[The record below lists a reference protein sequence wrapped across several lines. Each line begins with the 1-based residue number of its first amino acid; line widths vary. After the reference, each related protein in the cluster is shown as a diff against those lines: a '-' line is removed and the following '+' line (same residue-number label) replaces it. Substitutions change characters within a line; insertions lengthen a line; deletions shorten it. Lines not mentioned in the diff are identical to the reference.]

1 MDLALTLAE
10 DEHGHDVAL
19 DVARRLVMYMKRPR
33 GQSQFFI
40 KLQAQSLVNQKDR
53 DFAQWII
60 DHLTKDLSVAR
71 LAEHMYLSERSFAR
85 YFKHNP
91 APPYQGHT

>member
-1 MDLALTLAE
+1 MDLALVLVEE
-10 DEHGHDVAL
+10 DDGNDVAL
-19 DVARRLVMYMKRPR
+19 DVALRLMMYMQRSG
-33 GQSQFFI
+33 GQSQFSA

-60 DHLTKDLSVAR
+60 DHLTKDLPVAR
-71 LAEHMYLSERSFAR
+71 LAEHIHLSERSFAR